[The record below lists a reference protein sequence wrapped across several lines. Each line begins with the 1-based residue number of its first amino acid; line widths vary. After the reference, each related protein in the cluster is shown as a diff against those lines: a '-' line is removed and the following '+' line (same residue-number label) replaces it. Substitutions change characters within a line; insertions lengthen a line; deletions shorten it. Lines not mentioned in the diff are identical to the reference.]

1 MSPTRVEWTTQQSR
15 DGISFP
21 LSSPLFL
28 CFHCYFVAALFLFLC
43 FFFLLLILAPRE
55 VDEDVLRI
63 EEARDDEEL
72 RVDEAGND
80 GGKEEEGEEEEK
92 DRDDG
97 AIGEREVEGDGRT
110 VRR

>member
-21 LSSPLFL
+21 LLSSLFL
-28 CFHCYFVAALFLFLC
+28 IHCFVDALFLFLC
-43 FFFLLLILAPRE
+43 FFLLILAPRE

-63 EEARDDEEL
+63 EEASDDEEL

-97 AIGEREVEGDGRT
+97 AIGEREVE
-110 VRR
+110 

>member
-1 MSPTRVEWTTQQSR
+1 MSPTRVEWATQQSR

-21 LSSPLFL
+21 LSSSFFL
-28 CFHCYFVAALFLFLC
+28 CFHCFVAALFLFLC
-43 FFFLLLILAPRE
+43 LFLLLLILAPRE
-55 VDEDVLRI
+55 VDEDVLWI
-63 EEARDDEEL
+63 EEPSDDEEL
-72 RVDEAGND
+72 RVDETGKD

-92 DRDDG
+92 DGDNG